1 MKSRVKLNTSPF
13 RKFFISTFIRLMVT
27 KLSRVLTSKRRFSI
41 KTLKSS
47 PSSCWMYDTV
57 DFYTTSTA
65 KVFISQS
72 NIYVHSIFETG
83 WELKDSCS
91 SKNPLVNI
99 SFANFFEC
107 NCKDALPPVVI
118 QLFFVD
124 FLNLDFSAVV
134 FMNNN

>member
-1 MKSRVKLNTSPF
+1 
-13 RKFFISTFIRLMVT
+13 
-27 KLSRVLTSKRRFSI
+27 
-41 KTLKSS
+41 
-47 PSSCWMYDTV
+47 MYDAV
-57 DFYTTSTA
+57 EFYTTSIA

-91 SKNPLVNI
+91 CKNPPVNI
-99 SFANFFEC
+99 SFANFVEC
-107 NCKDALPPVVI
+107 NCEDALPPVVI

-124 FLNLDFSAVV
+124 FLNLDFSTVV